1 MKKTTLGAGLVLSLG
16 SISATH
22 AQGTTATENVSL
34 EEIVVTAEKRV
45 ADVQKTAIAITTV
58 SGEDM
63 ARKSLQ
69 TIKQVLETVPNLQ
82 VASAAQGGIVFL
94 RGIGSNSDSN
104 YVDSDVAVSVDGVY
118 GGRSEGVLNA
128 AFDLQRI
135 EVMRGPQGTLSGRN
149 AIGGAVNVL
158 SANPTHEFET
168 TINAQLGNY
177 SLKHLDAAVNLPIG
191 NSFAFRVSG
200 MRETR
205 DGYASNN
212 GWASNLGGGRIKA
225 LWEPNDTLKVVGT
238 VELNTQRGYAATT
251 YPNDS
256 SAFFANAGSCPLNL
270 VTRVQTCATTGGFN
284 GTGGYEVFN
293 PDGTTRVTANGQPV
307 YFSWPTDPNDPWYV
321 DPYHRAATQDML
333 FRTFTLNVDYNL
345 GFATATIIPAYSYS
359 RRISTSSL
367 VTGDIQG
374 SLGPTVNTLS
384 GTPASPLAFT
394 TAPNPLSAPYDI
406 PYYPANQG
414 AAQTQDFT
422 EKQTTVEARLAS
434 SPDSKLIWVVGGLYL
449 DETNQPTT
457 LGAAATYPGSG
468 TGYISIPAERPTKS
482 TSIFA
487 QATYPIVPTFRVTGG
502 IRYNKDSRKFPSGLK
517 TVRLPVVNAT
527 TGAITNTPFVT
538 GCGANVNTG
547 GLATCVATAVPV
559 IDTGVSYTT
568 SSYSAVTWKAG
579 VEYDLASQ
587 SMLYGD
593 VSTGYK
599 AGGFSISG
607 AQIPYDPEY
616 LTSFDVGIKNRFL
629 DNTLQVNANA
639 YYYIFEDYQIST
651 GNVTGSNLLCD
662 PTFTPGVDYTAL
674 GICSPTANSTN
685 ATVVP
690 ALASQSW
697 TFNGGTGK
705 TYGVEIE
712 TDWLF
717 TPNNKLDV
725 SVSYLHARYGKI
737 DTKVY
742 YALDALSN
750 QVSSDAPL
758 WSGNIGIEHYFNFK
772 NGGQV
777 TLRGES
783 KLSTWYWNSVNRLDE
798 NSTTQVQANG
808 VLYPMLA
815 TGRTSSSAYQPGYT
829 RSNAYATYAFPG
841 KQITLTGWIKNIE
854 NKAQKTNS
862 FPRNRVWLSDPQT
875 YGVNISAK
883 F

>member
-1 MKKTTLGAGLVLSLG
+1 MKKKFLGSAGLALG
-16 SISATH
+16 LISISNTY
-22 AQGTTATENVSL
+22 AQETETVGL
-34 EEIVVTAEKRV
+34 EEIVVTAEKRT
-45 ADVQKTAIAITTV
+45 ADSQKTAIAITTIT
-58 SGEDM
+58 GEEM

-128 AFDLQRI
+128 AYDLQRV
-135 EVMRGPQGTLSGRN
+135 EVLRGPQGTLSGRN

-158 SANPTHEFET
+158 SANPTHEFEAT
-168 TINAQLGNY
+168 MNAQLGNY
-177 SLKHLDAAVNLPIG
+177 SLAHLDASVNLPVG
-191 NSFAFRVSG
+191 DSLAFRVSG

-205 DGYASNN
+205 DGYASNG
-212 GWASNLGGGRIKA
+212 GWASNLAGGRVKA
-225 LWEPNDTLKVVGT
+225 LWEPSDKLKIVGT
-238 VELNTQRGYAATT
+238 AELNTQLGYAATT

-256 SAFFANAGSCPLNL
+256 SPFFASAGSCPLNL
-270 VTRVQTCATTGGFN
+270 VTHVQTCATTGGLNGSGGYAIFNPN
-284 GTGGYEVFN
+284 GTAAIS
-293 PDGTTRVTANGQPV
+293 PNGQPV

-321 DPYHRAATQDML
+321 DPYHQPAKQDMR
-333 FRTFTLNVDYNL
+333 FRTFTLNVDWDV
-345 GFATATIIPAYSYS
+345 GFAKATIIPAYSYS

-374 SLGPTVNTLS
+374 NVVNTLVNPPTGSPS
-384 GTPASPLAFT
+384 GTLPTVST
-394 TAPNPLSAPYDI
+394 TILV
-406 PYYPANQG
+406 PYYPIAQG

-434 SPDSKLIWVVGGLYL
+434 NPDSKLIWVVGGLYL
-449 DETNQPTT
+449 DSTNQPTT

-468 TGYISIPAERPTKS
+468 TGYISYPAERPTKS
-482 TSIFA
+482 NSIFA
-487 QATYPIVPTFRVTGG
+487 QATYPIVEALRVTGG
-502 IRYNKDSRKFPSGLK
+502 IRYNKDSRKYPSGLK

-547 GLATCVATAVPV
+547 GLATCTATSVPLV
-559 IDTGVSYTT
+559 DTGVTYTNA
-568 SSYSAVTWKAG
+568 SYSATTWKAG
-579 VEYDLASQ
+579 IEYDLAPQ
-587 SMLYGD
+587 SMLYAD

-607 AQIPYDPEY
+607 AQIPYKPEY
-616 LTSFDVGIKNRFL
+616 LTSYDLGIKNRFL

-639 YYYIFEDYQIST
+639 YYYIFDDYQISA
-651 GNVTGSNLLCD
+651 GNVVGANVVCD
-662 PTFTPGVDYTAL
+662 PAFTPGVDYVAL
-674 GICSPTANSTN
+674 GLCQPGANNVTAT
-685 ATVVP
+685 AIP
-690 ALASQSW
+690 ALATQQW

-705 TYGVEIE
+705 TYGVEVE
-712 TDWLF
+712 TQWLF
-717 TPNNKLDV
+717 TPNNKLDL

-742 YALDALSN
+742 YALDALSY
-750 QVSSDAPL
+750 QVASDAPE
-758 WSGNIGIEHYFNFK
+758 WSGNIGLEHYFNFK
-772 NGGQV
+772 NGGQL

-783 KLSTWYWNSVNRLDE
+783 KISTWYWNSVTRFDE
-798 NSTTQVQANG
+798 NSTTQIQANG
-808 VLYPMLA
+808 VLYPLMS
-815 TGRTSSSAYQPGYT
+815 TGRSASSSYQPGYT
-829 RSNAYATYAFPG
+829 RSNAYLTYAFPD
-841 KQITLTGWIKNIE
+841 KQWSLTGWVKNIE